1 MSAGNDQYFSR
12 YADPRRARRARIWV
26 LLGVSVLAVLFQV
39 YVPLYLRVLSFLQM
53 PLLVTMYFSLMY
65 RSPVR
70 GIFIGAGIGLTQ
82 DSLSQ
87 LPLGMLGIVKTLV
100 GYFAGSVGM
109 RFDVDHPVMRFTLTL
124 FFVLFHQLLFWMLQR
139 SLLGATAAFE
149 PVGTLFQA
157 LLNAIIGIPL
167 FHLLDKLRSRA

>member
-1 MSAGNDQYFSR
+1 
-12 YADPRRARRARIWV
+12 
-26 LLGVSVLAVLFQV
+26 
-39 YVPLYLRVLSFLQM
+39 
-53 PLLVTMYFSLMY
+53 
-65 RSPVR
+65 
-70 GIFIGAGIGLTQ
+70 
-82 DSLSQ
+82 
-87 LPLGMLGIVKTLV
+87 
-100 GYFAGSVGM
+100 
-109 RFDVDHPVMRFTLTL
+109 VMRFTLTL

>member
-1 MSAGNDQYFSR
+1 
-12 YADPRRARRARIWV
+12 
-26 LLGVSVLAVLFQV
+26 
-39 YVPLYLRVLSFLQM
+39 
-53 PLLVTMYFSLMY
+53 MYFSLLY

-109 RFDVDHPVMRFTLTL
+109 RFDVDHPLMRFTLTL

-139 SLLGATAAFE
+139 SLLGTTAAFE
-149 PVGTLFQA
+149 PLGTLLQA
-157 LLNAIIGIPL
+157 LLNAIVGVPL
-167 FHLLDKLRSRA
+167 FRLLDKLKSRA